1 MLKTWTTPQ
10 HESGIVKSI
19 DVEGLP
25 EPVAKAIEL
34 VVRAFRVQLVPK
46 AEPQV
51 AAPKPTARELPRW
64 PGKVIGSLRRED
76 IYADVG

>member
-1 MLKTWTTPQ
+1 M
-10 HESGIVKSI
+10 KSI

-34 VVRAFRVQLVPK
+34 VVSTFKVQL
-46 AEPQV
+46 
-51 AAPKPTARELPRW
+51 APKPAAQAPAPNAKVPILPRW
-64 PGKVIGSLRRED
+64 PGKVVGSLRRED

>member
-1 MLKTWTTPQ
+1 M
-10 HESGIVKSI
+10 VKSI

-34 VVRAFRVQLVPK
+34 VVRTFKVQLVPTAK
-46 AEPQV
+46 PQGT
-51 AAPKPTARELPRW
+51 APNLTARELPRW
-64 PGKVIGSLRRED
+64 PGTVIGSLRRED

>member
-1 MLKTWTTPQ
+1 
-10 HESGIVKSI
+10 VKSI

-25 EPVAKAIEL
+25 EPLAAAIDL
-34 VVRAFRVQLVPK
+34 VVRTFKVQMAPKTGVP
-46 AEPQV
+46 A
-51 AAPKPTARELPRW
+51 AAPKAKAPELPRW

>member
-1 MLKTWTTPQ
+1 M
-10 HESGIVKSI
+10 KSI

-34 VVRAFRVQLVPK
+34 VVSTFKGQMASKPEDQAPAPK
-46 AEPQV
+46 ARVP
-51 AAPKPTARELPRW
+51 ELPRW
-64 PGKVIGSLRRED
+64 PGKVVGNLGRED